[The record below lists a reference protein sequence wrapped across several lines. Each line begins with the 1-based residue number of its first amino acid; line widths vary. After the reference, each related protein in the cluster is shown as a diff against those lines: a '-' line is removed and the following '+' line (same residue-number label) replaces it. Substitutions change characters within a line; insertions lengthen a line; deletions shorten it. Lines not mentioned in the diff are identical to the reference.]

1 MIGVNRS
8 QTWTTLKKGG
18 KRKGEYRYY
27 QCQSRTNQS
36 VCQYHTRRADDLE
49 GFVLDTLRSSSNPEA
64 LAKLMKVRE
73 STDETSEQPWLERK
87 LKTLDRK
94 FREHLDQATEGAIS
108 LEEFRVVSG
117 DLLWERQL
125 LEQRVAL
132 LEAEAKQEITSE
144 HRKEYML
151 EKLEELR
158 ERWDTMTSP
167 ARKALLQHL
176 IERIVVYDDHVKT
189 ILRL

>member
-18 KRKGEYRYY
+18 KSKGEYHYY

-36 VCQYHTRRADDLE
+36 VCQYHTRRAADLE
-49 GFVLDTLRSSSNPEA
+49 SIVLDTLRSLSNLEA
-64 LAKLMKVRE
+64 LAQLTKVRD
-73 STDETSEQPWLERK
+73 SSDETSEQPRLERK

-94 FREHLDQATEGAIS
+94 FREHLDQATEGAIP

-117 DLLWERQL
+117 DLLWERRL
-125 LEQRVAL
+125 LEERVAL
-132 LEAEAKQEITSE
+132 LEAEAKQEITSK
-144 HRKEYML
+144 HRNEYIL

-158 ERWDTMTSP
+158 ERWDTMTFP

-176 IERIVVYDDHVKT
+176 IDRIVVYDDHVET